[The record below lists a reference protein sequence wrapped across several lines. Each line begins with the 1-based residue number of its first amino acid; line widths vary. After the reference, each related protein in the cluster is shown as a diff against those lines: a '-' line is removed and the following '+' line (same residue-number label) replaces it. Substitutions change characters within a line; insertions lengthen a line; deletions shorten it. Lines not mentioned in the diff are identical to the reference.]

1 MSLFQSALDFLAG
14 PGSAGAASRD
24 QNDFVGQTVEMG
36 DMKLRIKRVIAEGGF
51 AFVYEAQDIGS
62 SKDYALK
69 ITRNTT
75 PAYRTPEMIDLYSS
89 YPINEMQDI
98 WLLEQNG
105 GYGNSATPRTSINS
119 PPQVSKPEAQL
130 NNMQNAGIVVTD
142 SGFFD
147 ILKGGTE
154 RFLTNIKDTSSKV
167 IQSVANYAKGD
178 LDLSYITSRIAV
190 MPFPAEGVES
200 AIKNNIEDVRLF
212 LDSRHAGHYAVYNL
226 SQRTYRPSRF
236 HNRDGRAASAV
247 AVCSFLCFCRLF
259 TTAEAAVYMF
269 SMKRCPPGIWPSHKR
284 YIEYMCDMMA
294 DEPIIPHSKPI
305 LIQSIVMTPVPLFNK
320 QRSGCRPFCEVY
332 VGDDRVAT
340 TSQEYDKMRDF
351 KLEDGKAEIPLG
363 ITVQGD
369 VLIVIYHARSTLGG
383 RLQAKM
389 ASMKMFQIQFHT
401 GFVPRNATTV
411 KFAKYDL
418 DACDIQEKYPDLF
431 QVNLEVEVEPRDR
444 PSTTTSPWESFPTEG
459 LNPKILFSSREE
471 QQEILNKFGKPEL
484 SRQPGSTAFYNA
496 GTPPSEQPQDGSNTE
511 TESPQSTDTN
521 ANNFFQTLDWD
532 EERETDDVPDGQFAQ
547 EKHPGLMEDQDDF
560 SDPSDDEFAY
570 IDKRDAAAPQDNTEP
585 VFEADF
591 TQLPQETP
599 PEDSVDLLGLNSDDQ
614 PKADPSPSP
623 AAGGMKTSSSN
634 ADLLNDLFASVGSA
648 MPPTLQDST
657 EDLIGGGGG
666 IEDDFFFSAPPA
678 STRGPPPGT
687 TVPPASSSDRD
698 TFDLFG
704 ISSSASVSESSASA
718 AQQSGTHVF
727 GDLLSPDGTSSSMS
741 SNPTPPPSSSS
752 DFFNL
757 SNLSSDSSKM
767 ASSASQPDLLG
778 GWDTWAS
785 TPNTSNTVPPQINK
799 PAFAASPIYDHI
811 HMVSL
816 QSECYGVPYIPEGQW
831 LCRCCLQSPARPVDC
846 VLCPNKGGAFKQTS
860 DGRWAH
866 VVCAIWIPEVCFA
879 NTVFLEPVEGV
890 ENIPPARWKLTCYI
904 CKQKGVGASIQCH
917 KANCYTAFHVT
928 CAQRAGLFMKIDPVR
943 ETSVHGTT
951 FSVKKTAFCK
961 AHSPPSTG
969 RKKGAASNS
978 EGEEEEEEE
987 EEEEAKA
994 RTRAHHKRTL
1004 KKASKLKRKIRK
1016 SMEVAARRSSMPMV
1030 MVPQIPSHRWSNVS
1044 SSHILH
1050 TGNLSSDSSKMAS
1063 SASQP
1068 DLLGGWD
1075 TWASTPNTSNTVPPQ
1090 INKPAFA
1097 APAVSTSAT
1106 TYGVSSNSSFTQS
1119 KSQSFDP
1126 FADLGNLGATLSGSS
1141 SGGFPAPGFS
1151 QKHAQGPMGG
1161 GQWQSSRPQ
1170 STSMPWQQQTPPM
1183 PRQPKPAPAP
1193 ATQAKPN
1200 YNLNFSVIGG
1210 REERGIRGPGFAP
1223 AVSTSATTYG
1233 VSSNSSFTQ
1242 SKSQSFDP
1250 FADLGNLGATLSGSS
1265 SGGFPAPGF
1274 SQKHAQGPMGGGQW
1288 QSSRPQST
1296 SMPWQQQTPP
1306 MPRQPKPAPAPAT
1319 QAKPNYNLNF
1329 SVIGGREERGIR
1341 GPGFGRKTKVKENDF
1356 EDLLSKQGFT
1366 STQDRKGPRTIAEM
1380 RKQELSRDMDPLKLQ
1395 ILDWIEGK
1403 ERNIR
1408 ALLSTLQTV
1417 LWEGENKWKPVG
1429 MADLLTPD
1437 QVKKYYR
1444 KAVLIVHP
1452 DKTAGQPY
1460 EQYAKMIFIELS
1472 DAWSEFENQGSK
1484 ALF

>member
-14 PGSAGAASRD
+14 PGSVGAASRD
-24 QNDFVGQTVEMG
+24 QNDFVGQTVELG
-36 DMKLRIKRVIAEGGF
+36 DTKLRIKRVIAEGGF

-62 SKDYALK
+62 SKDYALKRLLSNDEEKSKAIIQEVCFMVSFTGIENLSWGCWASVNWQWDYSSMSQSNQQASRRVDIGVYGQLVDFIKKVELKGPMSCDTVLKVFYQSCRAVQHMHKQKPPIIHRDLKIENLLISHQGTIKLCDFGSSTTIAHYPDYSWSVQKRSMVEDEVCQLVDFIKKVELKGPMSCDTVLKVFYQSCRAVQHMHKQKPPIIHRDLK

-98 WLLEQNG
+98 WALGCILYLLCFKQHPFEEGAKLQIVNGKYSIPQSDTRYTVFHDLIRSMLKVNPEERLSITELVNQLQEISAARNVNPKSPITELLEQNG
-105 GYGNSATPRTSINS
+105 GYGNNATPRTSISS

-130 NNMQNAGIVVTD
+130 NNMHNAGIVVTD

-167 IQSVANYAKGD
+167 IQSVANIYKKH
-178 LDLSYITSRIAV
+178 INIASLIQV
-190 MPFPAEGVES
+190 GNSKDHEQHRA
-200 AIKNNIEDVRLF
+200 L
-212 LDSRHAGHYAVYNL
+212 SRH
-226 SQRTYRPSRF
+226 
-236 HNRDGRAASAV
+236 NRQTPASPKYQSGNPLNRNRSCIQDGRAASAV

-305 LIQSIVMTPVPLFNK
+305 LIQSITMTPVPLFNK

-351 KLEDGKAEIPLG
+351 KMENGKAEIPLG

-431 QVNLEVEVEPRDR
+431 QVNLEVEVEPRDQ
-444 PSTTTSPWESFPTEG
+444 PSTMTSPWESFPTKG

-471 QQEILNKFGKPEL
+471 QQEILTKFGKPEL
-484 SRQPGSTAFYNA
+484 PRQPGSTAFYDA

-511 TESPQSTDTN
+511 PESPQSTDTN

-532 EERETDDVPDGQFAQ
+532 EERGTDDVPDGQFAQ
-547 EKHPGLMEDQDDF
+547 KRHPGLMEDRDDF
-560 SDPSDDEFAY
+560 NDPSGDEFASV
-570 IDKRDAAAPQDNTEP
+570 DKRDAAAPQENTEP
-585 VFEADF
+585 VFEADS
-591 TQLPQETP
+591 TQLPQKPP
-599 PEDSVDLLGLNSDDQ
+599 PEDSVDLLGLKDEQ
-614 PKADPSPSP
+614 PKADPTP
-623 AAGGMKTSSSN
+623 APAPGGMKTSSSN

-648 MPPTLQDST
+648 TPPALQDST
-657 EDLIGGGGG
+657 EDLIGGGT
-666 IEDDFFFSAPPA
+666 EDDFFFSTPPA
-678 STRGPPPGT
+678 STQGPPPGT
-687 TVPPASSSDRD
+687 TVPPASSSGGDP
-698 TFDLFG
+698 FDPFG
-704 ISSSASVSESSASA
+704 ISSSASVSESSAST
-718 AQQSGTHVF
+718 AQQSGTDLF
-727 GDLLSPDGTSSSMS
+727 GDLLSPDGTSSSFIS

-778 GWDTWAS
+778 GWDAWAS
-785 TPNTSNTVPPQINK
+785 TPNSSNTVPPQINK
-799 PAFAASPIYDHI
+799 PAFAAS
-811 HMVSL
+811 
-816 QSECYGVPYIPEGQW
+816 
-831 LCRCCLQSPARPVDC
+831 
-846 VLCPNKGGAFKQTS
+846 AFS
-860 DGRWAH
+860 
-866 VVCAIWIPEVCFA
+866 
-879 NTVFLEPVEGV
+879 
-890 ENIPPARWKLTCYI
+890 
-904 CKQKGVGASIQCH
+904 AS
-917 KANCYTAFHVT
+917 ATA
-928 CAQRAGLFMKIDPVR
+928 
-943 ETSVHGTT
+943 
-951 FSVKKTAFCK
+951 
-961 AHSPPSTG
+961 
-969 RKKGAASNS
+969 
-978 EGEEEEEEE
+978 
-987 EEEEAKA
+987 
-994 RTRAHHKRTL
+994 
-1004 KKASKLKRKIRK
+1004 
-1016 SMEVAARRSSMPMV
+1016 SS
-1030 MVPQIPSHRWSNVS
+1030 VS
-1044 SSHILH
+1044 SS
-1050 TGNLSSDSSKMAS
+1050 
-1063 SASQP
+1063 
-1068 DLLGGWD
+1068 
-1075 TWASTPNTSNTVPPQ
+1075 
-1090 INKPAFA
+1090 
-1097 APAVSTSAT
+1097 
-1106 TYGVSSNSSFTQS
+1106 SSFTQS

-1126 FADLGNLGATLSGSS
+1126 FSHLGNLGATLPGSS
-1141 SGGFPAPGFS
+1141 SGGFPATGFS
-1151 QKHAQGPMGG
+1151 QKPAQGPMGG
-1161 GQWQSSRPQ
+1161 GKWQSNRPQ
-1170 STSMPWQQQTPPM
+1170 GTSMPWQQQTSSM
-1183 PRQPKPAPAP
+1183 PQQPKPAPAP
-1193 ATQAKPN
+1193 AP
-1200 YNLNFSVIGG
+1200 
-1210 REERGIRGPGFAP
+1210 
-1223 AVSTSATTYG
+1223 
-1233 VSSNSSFTQ
+1233 
-1242 SKSQSFDP
+1242 
-1250 FADLGNLGATLSGSS
+1250 
-1265 SGGFPAPGF
+1265 
-1274 SQKHAQGPMGGGQW
+1274 
-1288 QSSRPQST
+1288 
-1296 SMPWQQQTPP
+1296 
-1306 MPRQPKPAPAPAT
+1306 

-1341 GPGFGRKTKVKENDF
+1341 GPGFGKIV
-1356 EDLLSKQGFT
+1356 LMFT
-1366 STQDRKGPRTIAEM
+1366 VGII
-1380 RKQELSRDMDPLKLQ
+1380 SRESVTPSMFKLYYILFLC

-1452 DKTAGQPY
+1452 DKILDWIEGKERNIRALLSTLQTVLWEGENKWKPVGMADLLTPDQVKKYYRKAVLIVHPDKATGQPY
-1460 EQYAKMIFIELS
+1460 EQYAKMIFMELN